1 MCVQKIR
8 SFLDVFVLISK
19 VLLVPS
25 IFSQGLRA
33 LNFSQVIDQT
43 PEAFVSTTR
52 LTNYQVD
59 KLGVS
64 EVTSD
69 IFFSYTMPR
78 ILSPK

>member
-59 KLGVS
+59 KLGVPRLLL
-64 EVTSD
+64 TS
-69 IFFSYTMPR
+69 SSA
-78 ILSPK
+78 ILCQEF